1 MDLRLLTLGAAIV
14 LLAGC
19 SAGAPAVGTPAS
31 TSTAAPAPAP
41 GGGAPA
47 DGEVALLPD
56 ESGDYTLGE
65 VITLSG
71 GEFVGDQARLTVIEA
86 VRLEATSETP
96 QYAFLVEIEGLD
108 DVGTPYNALDFSMF
122 DDERFEYQPE
132 TGGRQPELTFGD
144 LATGERVKGWVTFD
158 GPAETTYL
166 ELEYEPVMALEA
178 AHVRVRLP

>member
-1 MDLRLLTLGAAIV
+1 MDLRLLTLGTAIV

-19 SAGAPAVGTPAS
+19 SAGAPAIGTPAS
-31 TSTAAPAPAP
+31 TNSPPPATAA

-56 ESGDYTLGE
+56 ESGEHTLGD

-96 QYAFLVEIEGLD
+96 EYAFLVEIEGLD
-108 DVGTPYNALDFSMF
+108 AETTPYNALDFSMF
-122 DDERFEYQPE
+122 DDESFEYQPE
-132 TGGRQPELTFGD
+132 SGGRQPELTFGN
-144 LATGERVKGWVTFD
+144 LAPGERVKGWLTFD
-158 GPAETTYL
+158 GPAEATYL